1 MSQLGEQSRQKV
13 MIELSPAQI
22 DHVVR
27 AASGAGSMSVLLSG
41 LNDVRDALYKAPAQL
56 DDRRLSRSLLH
67 GLLVLTCFPPD
78 GGCLANADIARTL
91 GIHPST
97 VHRYISTLV
106 AIGLLERDPSTRQ
119 YTLAK

>member
-1 MSQLGEQSRQKV
+1 

-22 DHVVR
+22 NHVVR

-41 LNDVRDALYKAPAQL
+41 LNDVREALYTAPTQL
-56 DDRRLSRSLLH
+56 DDHRLSRSLLH
-67 GLLVLTCFPPD
+67 GLLILTCFPPD
-78 GGCLANADIARTL
+78 GGYLANADIARTI

-106 AIGLLERDPSTRQ
+106 AIGLLERDAGRLTQ
-119 YTLAK
+119 